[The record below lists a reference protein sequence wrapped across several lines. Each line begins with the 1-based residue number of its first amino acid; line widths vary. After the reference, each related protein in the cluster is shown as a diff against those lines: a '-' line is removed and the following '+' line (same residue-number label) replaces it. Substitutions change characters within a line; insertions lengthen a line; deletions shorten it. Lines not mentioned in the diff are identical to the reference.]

1 MMFPTPIKNHL
12 PDIMAEDGDDAL
24 MTAFCGKIDKIVGE
38 IASDTKGLANF
49 RDPMKIPSQFLEA
62 AGESLAAGMKAS
74 DSETVKRQK
83 LARAIGNYSL
93 LGLWIPCKQIIDGIA
108 GGSAELY
115 GEWDTSAVWL
125 MRGNEGSEENNYMA
139 SMGCDGIDTLL
150 GIYMIGYGKKFE
162 IPGNIYIDVD
172 NDALTASQ
180 IAQIVEQI
188 SVGYVPAYFIVHLG
202 YSGTGGEFVEYTV
215 L

>member
-12 PDIMAEDGDDAL
+12 PDIMSEDGEDAL
-24 MTAFCGKIDKIVGE
+24 MTAFCEKVDKIIGE
-38 IASDTKGLANF
+38 INSDTKGLASF
-49 RDPMKIPSQFLEA
+49 RDPMKMPAQFLEA
-62 AGESLAAGMKAS
+62 AGVAFSAGMKAS

-83 LARAIGNYSL
+83 LARAIENYSL
-93 LGLWIPCKQIIDGIA
+93 LGLWTPCKQIIDGIA

-115 GEWDTSAVWL
+115 AEWATSGVWL
-125 MRGNEGSEENNYMA
+125 MRGNEVGEENNYMA
-139 SMGCDGIDTLL
+139 SMGSDGIDSLL
-150 GIYMIGYGKKFE
+150 GIYMFGVGDEFE

-172 NDALTASQ
+172 NVALTASQ

-188 SVGYVPAYFIVHLG
+188 SAGYIPAYFIVHLG
-202 YSGTGGEFVEYTV
+202 YIGIGGEFVEYIV